1 MGGGMGGMGGGMGI
15 MGATMRAYQLSYI
28 IQLIIEPE
36 SWYQAG
42 GQGEIYP
49 FSGTRLIVWQTP
61 AVHEKI
67 KKLIDSLRKLVGD
80 QVAIETRF
88 LLVGENF
95 LEDIGLDVDI
105 TLSFGRNW
113 SSGEG
118 ILFSQGSFEAVRP
131 TATKIPGS
139 FGSISDTATDTDEL
153 GLATGFSYDKTTLL
167 DDLSVSF
174 MLRATQMH
182 GNSKVLTAPKLM
194 VLNGESATMSVQQQR
209 NYISNKTF
217 NSETVAI
224 GLQET
229 STVWWFDSDI
239 GQLPTGITLSITPT
253 ITTDKKYVLLM
264 IMTFLNDE
272 LTPGEGSTTGVVPGV
287 GGEEAVQQAT
297 FELPNLQ
304 NTNLMTRVMVPD
316 QGTVLLGGLTLTAER
331 EIQSGVPVL
340 SKIPILGRLFENR
353 SKVKDRQVLL
363 VLVKPTII
371 LKEESEARAIAAMEQ
386 DNG

>member
-1 MGGGMGGMGGGMGI
+1 

-88 LLVGENF
+88 LVVDENF
-95 LEDIGLDVDI
+95 LEDIGLDTTIIFSPGRRWNSGGLI
-105 TLSFGRNW
+105 TIGQDSFG
-113 SSGEG
+113 
-118 ILFSQGSFEAVRP
+118 AVRP
-131 TATKIPGS
+131 SATKISSSLGS
-139 FGSISDTATDTDEL
+139 TTSQALSIGTEL
-153 GLATGFSYDKTTLL
+153 SPLSYDGGALL
-167 DDLSVSF
+167 DDLTVNF
-174 MLRATQMH
+174 VLRATQMH
-182 GNSKVLTAPKLM
+182 ANSKILTAPKAM
-194 VLNGESATMSVQQQR
+194 VLNGESASLSITQTR
-209 NYISNKTF
+209 NYISNVEF
-217 NSETVAI
+217 NSEVVQTGIDTPITTVAY
-224 GLQET
+224 
-229 STVWWFDSDI
+229 WDI
-239 GQLPTGITLSITPT
+239 EPSQITTGVTLSITPT
-253 ITTDKKYVLLM
+253 ITADKKYVLLY
-264 IMTFLNDE
+264 IMTFLND
-272 LTPGEGSTTGVVPGV
+272 LLSGGEGEGVVQGLV
-287 GGEEAVQQAT
+287 GSDLVSNT
-297 FELPNLQ
+297 FDLPVTQ
-304 NTNLMTRVMVPD
+304 STSLMTRVTVPD

-353 SKVKDRQVLL
+353 SEVKDRQILL

-386 DNG
+386 ESR